1 MTWAT
6 RFRLRESLLESL
18 WVIPLAGAVLGGIL
32 GLVVSFADEH
42 IEAPSLWQYSPST
55 ASTVLSSIIGATA
68 ALTGFVVT
76 VTVLVVQMATGTF
89 SARILRL
96 WYRDRMLKATLAVLV
111 GTLTFSFSVL
121 RRIEDDFVPVLGVT
135 LSGFL
140 VSLCL
145 LAFIVFFDRYLRRL
159 RPAAVAAD
167 VASEARSMFEQTV
180 RFADRTDIRWHYGTA
195 RADPSLVVRA
205 SRGGAIQAVDL
216 DGLVEWARARGAEL
230 VLAHLVGD
238 FVHTGGVLARVYGGE
253 LGDRAGEELEG
264 MIALG
269 DERTFEQDPA
279 FALRIMVD
287 MANRALS
294 PAVNDPTTATQV
306 LDHIGE
312 VLGTH
317 REDGSRG
324 AYEAVQRRHAGR
336 GRHGGQPLGGLR
348 DARIHRDPR
357 VRLNVGAGHATT
369 PSTARGAARDR
380 TARAPS
386 SARGRAPPSGCHRR
400 RRLARLGRPRS
411 CERGRRP
418 GDRCSGARLDEHV
431 TCVRHPWVSG
441 ERAATAAHFAFLD
454 WV

>member
-1 MTWAT
+1 MTWER
-6 RFRLRESLLESL
+6 RFRMRESLLESL
-18 WVIPLAGAVLGGIL
+18 WVIPLAGAVLGGTL
-32 GLVVSFADEH
+32 GIVVSFTDEH
-42 IEAPSLWQYSPST
+42 LGAPSLWQYSPST

-89 SARILRL
+89 SARVLRL
-96 WYRDRMLKATLAVLV
+96 WYRDRMLKATLAILA
-111 GTLTFSFSVL
+111 GTLTFAFSVL
-121 RRIEDDFVPVLGVT
+121 RRIEDDFVPILGVT

-180 RFADRTDIRWHYGTA
+180 RFADRTDIRWHYGTV

-205 SRGGAIQAVDL
+205 GRGGAIQAVDL
-216 DGLVEWARARGAEL
+216 DGLVEWARACGAEL

-253 LGDRAGEELEG
+253 LGDRAGEELAG

-279 FALRIMVD
+279 FAIRILVD
-287 MANRALS
+287 MANKALS

-312 VLGTH
+312 VLALIGRTDLEDRTKPSRAETPAAVVMVASRWEDFVTLGLTEIRQFGATSVQVMRRLRALLEELLETVRPEH
-317 REDGSRG
+317 RAALEEELRRLDATVADGWRDSIDHDRASAADSQG
-324 AYEAVQRRHAGR
+324 I
-336 GRHGGQPLGGLR
+336 GGLV
-348 DARIHRDPR
+348 H
-357 VRLNVGAGHATT
+357 G
-369 PSTARGAARDR
+369 
-380 TARAPS
+380 S
-386 SARGRAPPSGCHRR
+386 SS
-400 RRLARLGRPRS
+400 L
-411 CERGRRP
+411 
-418 GDRCSGARLDEHV
+418 
-431 TCVRHPWVSG
+431 
-441 ERAATAAHFAFLD
+441 
-454 WV
+454 